1 MTMGLPRPRNRYMFG
16 NAQKKLGK
24 STGGSFRCRS
34 SSEILVVK
42 RNALKPT
49 WLPREVR

>member
-24 STGGSFRCRS
+24 STVEAFD
-34 SSEILVVK
+34 V
-42 RNALKPT
+42 ALARKV
-49 WLPREVR
+49 WW